1 MILSWVY
8 AHTLSLRIHDAVA
21 EKLPIVDVDG
31 LYLHRKRQALL
42 HTGVQVAPLPPPAPP
57 LAGWEVVTDSN
68 VDTVSASI
76 PTVTSGKL

>member
-1 MILSWVY
+1 MHILV
-8 AHTLSLRIHDAVA
+8 TRFFRIHDAVA
-21 EKLPIVDVDG
+21 EKLPIVDPDG
-31 LYLHRKRQALL
+31 SYLYRKQQDLL
-42 HTGVQVAPLPPPAPP
+42 GIGVQVAPLPPPAPP